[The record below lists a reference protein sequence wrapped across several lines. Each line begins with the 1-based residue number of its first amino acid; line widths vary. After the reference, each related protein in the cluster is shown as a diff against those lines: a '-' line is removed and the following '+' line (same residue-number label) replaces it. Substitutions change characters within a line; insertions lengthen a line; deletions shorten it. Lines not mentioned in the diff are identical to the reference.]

1 MAEVQTTYA
10 TDLAVGYPGMVANG
24 GNSTRISRT
33 VENSGGIG
41 FGKAAFRGA
50 GDHGIVATQTLAGA
64 GAAASS
70 GNVGTSTI
78 TTTPTVGAG
87 AKIGRYTI
95 IQLTTSATGELQVL
109 DPDGNEVAQG
119 NVGTAI
125 TTIPGITSVTVTS
138 GGTATAGDTFYIDV
152 TGNEALGVTIAHQ
165 ALGLLSGETADKY
178 QQYSNVTILCGGEPI
193 WVTAGGT
200 VADGDPVSVDSS
212 GDFVTGSGTPLPGWK
227 FDTSGADDALVKIVK
242 R

>member
-24 GNSTRISRT
+24 GNGDRISRT

-41 FGKAAFRGA
+41 FGKVAYRGS
-50 GDHGIVATQTLAGA
+50 GDHGCVATQTLVAAGSED
-64 GAAASS
+64 G
-70 GNVGTSTI
+70 GNTGTGTV
-78 TTTPTVGAG
+78 TDAPTVSAG
-87 AKIGRYTI
+87 AKVGRYTLLLL
-95 IQLTTSATGELQVL
+95 QTSATGEYLVT
-109 DPDGNEVAQG
+109 DPDGIVVGSG
-119 NVGTAI
+119 NIASAFSAGGLAFTWAN
-125 TTIPGITSVTVTS
+125 
-138 GGTATAGDTFYIDV
+138 GGTMTIGDKAYIDV
-152 TGNEALGVTIAHQ
+152 TGNEALGVTIANQ
-165 ALGLLSGETADKY
+165 ALALLIGETVDKY
-178 QQYSNVTILCGGEPI
+178 QRYESVSILAGGEPI

-200 VADGDPVSVDSS
+200 VNDGDPVSVDSS